1 MTAWVV
7 TKTEKPADVLKRIDR
22 PIPAPLSGTI
32 SKEDT
37 QEVGRI

>member
-1 MTAWVV
+1 MKAWAVK
-7 TKTEKPADVLKRIDR
+7 KTVKPADVLKRIGR
-22 PIPAPLSGTI
+22 PIPEPLSGTI